1 MNVLS
6 PAPASSTVSTLAT
19 SPQAV
24 AESTSPAAAQP
35 MGQLFTQVWGQQV
48 AQAWAAT
55 SAQAP
60 SASTDAVEGAAEV
73 QTAPV
78 VLGEVLPVLHLPAQQ
93 PRTIDHP
100 QPAASVALGL
110 DAGETLEV
118 DAIPEDVLPAMQML
132 SALPVVHPQLRR
144 EAVAAVE
151 AAAPSAPAALLG
163 HVTDAVVRSNVASG
177 AGVEA
182 VVSTPALNAPAAA
195 PASGVSKEASALVQA
210 LGQRIQLQ
218 QAQGQDVV
226 MVRLDPPQWGRV
238 EIRIQQDAS
247 GVQVLLQASHAEVGR
262 QLTTVVDSLRQEL
275 QARTGGEASVVVHS
289 QRSMAGQGQGE
300 RQAHQGE
307 QDSRSDDPVGQA
319 LQFELGDS
327 AV

>member
-6 PAPASSTVSTLAT
+6 PAPASSTVPTLAT

-24 AESTSPAAAQP
+24 AESTSPAAVQP

-55 SAQAP
+55 SAQAT
-60 SASTDAVEGAAEV
+60 SVSTDAVEGAEV

-110 DAGETLEV
+110 DAGETLEM
-118 DAIPEDVLPAMQML
+118 DAVPEDVLPAMQML

-151 AAAPSAPAALLG
+151 AAAPSAPAVLLG
-163 HVTDAVVRSNVASG
+163 HVTDAVVRSNVTSG
-177 AGVEA
+177 AGVET
-182 VVSTPALNAPAAA
+182 VVSTPALNAPVAA